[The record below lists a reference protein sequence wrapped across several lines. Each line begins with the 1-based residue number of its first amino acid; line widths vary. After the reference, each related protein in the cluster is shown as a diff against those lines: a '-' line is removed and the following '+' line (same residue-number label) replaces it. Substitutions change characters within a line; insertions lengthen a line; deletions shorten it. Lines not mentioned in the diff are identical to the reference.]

1 MTEQSLHL
9 FTPSEVAEELALRDA
24 EMLRRITPE
33 EIRDGAWMHE
43 DKASMHSWDTYLQCE
58 MYRNDTIRTD
68 YTISEQS

>member
-33 EIRDGAWMHE
+33 EIRDGAWMDE
-43 DKASMHSWDTYLQCE
+43 DKASSLDIDIGNYLQCVL
-58 MYRNDTIRTD
+58 YRK
-68 YTISEQS
+68 